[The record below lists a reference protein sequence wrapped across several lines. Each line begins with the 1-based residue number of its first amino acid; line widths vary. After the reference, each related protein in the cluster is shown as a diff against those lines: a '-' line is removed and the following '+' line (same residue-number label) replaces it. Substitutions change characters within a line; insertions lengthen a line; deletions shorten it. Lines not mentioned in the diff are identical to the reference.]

1 MKKLLVTVAS
11 GFFGSR
17 AAEFYRK
24 KYEVYTPF
32 HREMDITDEEEV
44 YAVFENFRPDYVM
57 HCAAISDI
65 GECER
70 EPERYGDKCLMCS
83 FGSGMVWTGFE
94 RNSGNNSR
102 SGHSVLFKIMII
114 VFGALLIV
122 GSFLF
127 FRLRNGVQ
135 IKPPQDKDIWSDREI
150 IFYRQDDER
159 WGEDRLGNS
168 RYTMQS
174 SGCLVSSIASALSM
188 ESGAEETP
196 GALNRKLSD
205 SQVYDTEGNLQ
216 WGSLSALG
224 DYRVDVYQEVSSDII
239 EDCLSEGRYPIVRV
253 RMYALGN
260 IHYILI
266 VGLQDGE
273 YLCMDPL
280 QDKLMKLSS
289 YGNRV
294 YAVRCVS
301 FEKVSA

>member
-1 MKKLLVTVAS
+1 
-11 GFFGSR
+11 
-17 AAEFYRK
+17 
-24 KYEVYTPF
+24 
-32 HREMDITDEEEV
+32 
-44 YAVFENFRPDYVM
+44 
-57 HCAAISDI
+57 
-65 GECER
+65 
-70 EPERYGDKCLMCS
+70 
-83 FGSGMVWTGFE
+83 MVWTGFE

-114 VFGALLIV
+114 VFGVLLIV
-122 GSFLF
+122 GSFLL

-135 IKPPQDKDIWSDREI
+135 IKPPQDKDIWSDGEVV
-150 IFYRQDDER
+150 FYRQDDER

-188 ESGAEETP
+188 ESGVEETP

-216 WGSLSALG
+216 WGPLSALG

-253 RMYALGN
+253 RMYVLGN

-266 VGLQDGE
+266 VGLQDGD